1 MELREMLVIIGLVL
15 IAVIV
20 WDGIRRM
27 RARKSSRY
35 RGSYTKATESDDY
48 QDPDELKRK
57 AELNRELPNGGA
69 RIRHMTPEER
79 AQLTSRL
86 NLRERVPMLMDS
98 VEVTPEA
105 EPESETP
112 ASAHSQPARQQSLD
126 FDKPADSASE
136 EAYRSTPETEEELEP
151 ESEAKTEPKF
161 DHREDDEPSVGDWH
175 FSAEDDFEP
184 EFGDIKDGDEDTVPE
199 TTDIR
204 LETQD
209 TQPVRPDQPHSGI
222 WAEDEEMAESAES
235 ASDDA
240 DDSADTWAEPET
252 TPESPEVAATG
263 STDKAE
269 AEDDQY
275 EEDTRPVE
283 ELVIM
288 HIMAK
293 GERDIAGSELLELL
307 LRAGLRYGP
316 MDIFHYRN
324 PKGQLEFSLANSVQP
339 GTLNPD
345 TMEQMT
351 TPGITLFMQLP
362 QHADMMT
369 SFDHLYEMAVFLA
382 KQLDAV
388 ILDEEHSTVTAQ
400 RVEHYR
406 ERLRNFARTQLIQ
419 AHE

>member
-27 RARKSSRY
+27 RSRKSTRY
-35 RGSYTKATESDDY
+35 SGSYTRAKETDDY
-48 QDPDELKRK
+48 EDPDELKRK

-98 VEVTPEA
+98 VEVAP
-105 EPESETP
+105 EPEEEAP
-112 ASAHSQPARQQSLD
+112 APRTGAERPAKQQSLD
-126 FDKPADSASE
+126 FDNPVDPPAEDTYPSEPQAE
-136 EAYRSTPETEEELEP
+136 EAQAP
-151 ESEAKTEPKF
+151 ESEPEQDF
-161 DHREDDEPSVGDWH
+161 SHSQDDEPRIGDWH

-184 EFGDIKDGDEDTVPE
+184 DFGDIKEADDDSVAESETAETEVEAEEPEQTSEPEQKYSNIWAEEEPAETAPSERDAAEDSAETWPE
-199 TTDIR
+199 P
-204 LETQD
+204 E
-209 TQPVRPDQPHSGI
+209 QPVR
-222 WAEDEEMAESAES
+222 
-235 ASDDA
+235 
-240 DDSADTWAEPET
+240 
-252 TPESPEVAATG
+252 SPKAAATKAADK
-263 STDKAE
+263 TDA
-269 AEDDQY
+269 ADDQY

-382 KQLDAV
+382 KQLDAA

>member
-27 RARKSSRY
+27 QARKKTSRY
-35 RGSYTKATESDDY
+35 RGSYTKTTENEDY
-48 QDPDELKRK
+48 QDPDELKRQ
-57 AELNRELPNGGA
+57 AELSRELPNGGA

-98 VEVTPEA
+98 VEVPPEPNTEA
-105 EPESETP
+105 ET
-112 ASAHSQPARQQSLD
+112 SQPSTDQPAKQQSLD
-126 FDKPADSASE
+126 FDRPMEPSSE
-136 EAYRSTPETEEELEP
+136 GEERSQPTKAAEPTPGAEAEP
-151 ESEAKTEPKF
+151 EFEYS
-161 DHREDDEPSVGDWH
+161 RDDEPSVGDWH
-175 FSAEDDFEP
+175 FSAADDFEP
-184 EFGDIKDGDEDTVPE
+184 DFGDLQDIDEDTKE
-199 TTDIR
+199 T
-204 LETQD
+204 LESSESEAE
-209 TQPVRPDQPHSGI
+209 QPGLQPSNHSESEQPDSLKSKEAI
-222 WAEDEEMAESAES
+222 AEAN
-235 ASDDA
+235 
-240 DDSADTWAEPET
+240 EPELASAVEEEWT
-252 TPESPEVAATG
+252 RPEQTHASSAVAAAG
-263 STDKAE
+263 STEQSDST
-269 AEDDQY
+269 DDQY

-288 HIMAK
+288 HVMSK
-293 GERDIAGSELLELL
+293 GDRDIAGSELLELL
-307 LRAGLRYGP
+307 LRAGLRFGP

-362 QHADMMT
+362 QHADMMS